1 MTESH
6 KEPRNCTMRD
16 VLWKGHAKGDL
27 REMTNNNRKKLVN
40 QEF

>member
-1 MTESH
+1 MTRSH
-6 KEPRNCTMRD
+6 KEPCNCTMHD
-16 VLWKGHAKGDL
+16 ALWKGYVKGDL